1 MLLSIVPKHGLG
13 CKTTSM
19 AHFINL
25 VLPIP
30 LERNFT
36 YSVTPQEAA
45 LLKPGMRVS
54 VPFGKSKIY
63 TGIVLN
69 VHTIAPEVY
78 EAKEIHQIL
87 DDAPIATEI
96 QLKHWQWIADYYM
109 CTLGEVVR
117 SALPSA
123 FLLESETL
131 VLRNMEA
138 EVDEED
144 LKDDEFLVY
153 EALQH
158 QSVLKVH
165 EVAAIVDR
173 KNVLPILNRLLEKNV
188 IKLKEEVFEQYK
200 PKLVKYIRLGMS
212 YMSDDALETLLES
225 LTRAP
230 KQSQVVLAL
239 FQLQAITKKPIA
251 TAELEQASNSS
262 KAVIKSL
269 VQKEILEEYSIRVD
283 RVDFDGSQEVS
294 NAKELNEYQEL
305 ALKDIQNAFDD
316 NKVTLLKG
324 VTSSGKTEVYV
335 KLIEECLEQKKQVL
349 YLLPEIALTTQ
360 LISRLQEY
368 FGEKIAIYH
377 SKYNVQERVEVW
389 NNVLLAKH
397 KAQIVIGA
405 RSALFLPFLDL
416 GLLLVDEEHESS
428 FKQFDPAPRYH
439 ARDAAIVLG
448 SLHASKILLGSATP
462 SVETYHNV
470 KMGKYGYAEI
480 TRRYGNVLMPDMEL
494 VDIKEAQRKRRM
506 KGHFSERLLEEMNDA
521 LEAGE
526 QIILFQNRRGYAP
539 VLECLTCGH
548 TPQCPNCDVSLTYH
562 QFRKQLRCHY
572 CGHHSALPE
581 SCFAC
586 GSADLDTKGFGT
598 QQVEQEV
605 IKLFPKAKVDRMD
618 LDTTRGKHA
627 YEKIITRFEQ
637 QELDIL
643 IGTQM
648 LTKGLDFRNVSLVGV
663 MNADSLLNFPD
674 YRAHERSFQLL
685 TQVAGRAGRTKKRGK
700 VIIQTYNPYHQILKQ
715 VTTGE
720 YDQMFAEQVYEREQ
734 FKYPPANRIIK
745 ITFKHKNYNVLNEA
759 ADWFCS
765 ALKTNFGG
773 NVLGPEYPPVA
784 RIRNQYLK
792 HVLVKM
798 DKKESAV
805 RTKQNIKRIE
815 KSFNAIAMYRSVRV
829 IYNVDHI

>member
-1 MLLSIVPKHGLG
+1 
-13 CKTTSM
+13 M
-19 AHFINL
+19 AHFINV

-30 LERNFT
+30 LERHFT
-36 YSVTPQEAA
+36 YSVTSQEAA

-63 TGIVLN
+63 TGIVLK
-69 VHTIAPEVY
+69 VHATPPEVY

-87 DDAPIATEI
+87 DDAPIVTEI

-109 CTLGEVVR
+109 CTFGEVVR
-117 SALPSA
+117 SALPGA

-131 VLRNMEA
+131 VLRNMETQ
-138 EVDEED
+138 VDESD

-158 QSVLKVH
+158 QPVLKVH

-188 IKLKEEVFEQYK
+188 IKLKEEVFEQYR
-200 PKLVKYIRLGMS
+200 PKLVKYVRLGMF
-212 YMSDDALETLLES
+212 YTSDEALEALLES

-230 KQSQVVLAL
+230 KQSQVVLSL
-239 FQLQAITKKPIA
+239 FQLQATTKKPIS
-251 TAELEQASNSS
+251 TTELEQASNSS

-269 VQKEILEEYSIRVD
+269 VDKGILEEYNIRVD
-283 RVDFDGSQEVS
+283 RVDFDGRQDVS
-294 NAKELNEYQEL
+294 DAKELNEYQEQ
-305 ALKDIQNAFDD
+305 ALSDIKTAFDSD
-316 NKVTLLKG
+316 KVTLLKG

-335 KLIEECLEQKKQVL
+335 KLIEECLGQKKQVL

-389 NNVLLAKH
+389 NNVLLAKG

-405 RSALFLPFLDL
+405 RSAMFLPFSRL
-416 GLLLVDEEHESS
+416 GLLLIDEEHESS

-448 SLHASKILLGSATP
+448 NLHKSKILLGSATP
-462 SVETYHNV
+462 SVESYYNV
-470 KMGKYGYAEI
+470 QIGKYGYAEI

-506 KGHFSERLLEEMNDA
+506 KGHFSERLLEEMTDA

-539 VLECLTCGH
+539 ILECLTCGH

-572 CGHHSALPE
+572 CGHHSGIPE
-581 SCFAC
+581 SCLAC
-586 GSADLDTKGFGT
+586 GSPDLDTKGFGT
-598 QQVEQEV
+598 EQIEQEV
-605 IKLFPKAKVDRMD
+605 IKLFPESKVDRMD

-663 MNADSLLNFPD
+663 MNADALLNFPD

-685 TQVAGRAGRTKKRGK
+685 TQVSGRAGRTKKRGK
-700 VIIQTYNPYHQILKQ
+700 VIIQTYNPYHQILRQ
-715 VTTGE
+715 VTSGD
-720 YDQMFAEQVYEREQ
+720 YGNMFAEQVHERKQ

-759 ADWFCS
+759 ADWFAS
-765 ALKTNFGG
+765 ALRTNFGG
-773 NVLGPEYPPVA
+773 NILGPEYPPVA

-792 HVLVKM
+792 HILVKM
-798 DKKESAV
+798 DKSVSAAH
-805 RTKQNIKRIE
+805 TKQNIKRIE
-815 KSFNAIAMYRSVRV
+815 KSFKAISTYRSVRV